1 MYPSL
6 PISTA
11 SIRDLCEATDF
22 LQTELEY
29 GDKTY
34 LHNTFTTYTFNGESL
49 ILVDTGVRRTVRIT
63 QTPNI
68 KRSVV
73 IKDATGNAGNAPIT
87 VVVAPNTTGDANLQ
101 GLTEKAFQLYV
112 PYGALELT
120 ANGKSWTATVPRSTA
135 IGTRGFRLPQN
146 LNLALPP
153 AYGAVGQKFPAL
165 VYFPASMA
173 GEDIVPATYNGLCG
187 SVNYYSQLSVA
198 DSSATLTALFATPD
212 PTDTS
217 AHVLNELV
225 ITTDTTFNVPDDFPS
240 LLAANV
246 YLGDKQ
252 ILPDVTVTI
261 TLDGD
266 AVTGLLTFD
275 HPQASQIVITG
286 RPPLTFQPESTSVFQ
301 TVPGAILIDI
311 TMIPTQLA
319 QFPIGSFITIDNIV
333 GWPLGV
339 TTPNQPGGLVRWAGT
354 WPVVAH
360 VQNQFGNNARIQIT
374 DWAPNFPTTPMV
386 PLQARWRSFPTIVQV
401 SGSGSLQFY
410 SDGYTFNEVLFVGQ
424 SLAATGLTVHGILNL
439 NDVAIVGFANN
450 GIYGGYRAV
459 IFDKNLYLCSNGTGL
474 FLERGAIWEGD
485 LSPSDSTTFIVGN
498 GTGLVANNAQIGLNP
513 LFASGNQSNGV
524 SLNKLSFLELDNSK
538 IIYNG
543 GDGLYAVA
551 QSLASGQS
559 NTVSNNTTWDLE
571 VADDGLIRMVATSVL
586 KLASPNGFMNPDGSR
601 IELTTAPSK

>member
-1 MYPSL
+1 MYPNL
-6 PISTA
+6 PLTAA

-29 GDKTY
+29 GDKIY

-49 ILVDTGVRRTVRIT
+49 ILVDTGVRRTIRIT
-63 QTPNI
+63 QTANI

-73 IKDATGNAGNAPIT
+73 IKDATGNAGNSPIT
-87 VVVAPNTTGDANLQ
+87 IIVAPNTTGDATLQ

-120 ANGKSWTATVPRSTA
+120 ANGKNWTATVPRSTA

-153 AYGAVGQKFPAL
+153 AYGAVPQNFPAI
-165 VYFPASMA
+165 VYFPATMV
-173 GEDIVPATYNGLCG
+173 GEDVVPSTYNGLCG

-198 DSSATLTALFATPD
+198 DPTATLTALFASPD

-217 AHVLNELV
+217 AHELNELV
-225 ITTDTTFNVPDDFPS
+225 ITTDTTFNIPDDFPS

-252 ILPDVTVTI
+252 ILPEVTVTI

-266 AVTGLLTFD
+266 AITGLVNFN

-286 RPPLTFQPESTSVFQ
+286 QPVLTFQPENTNVFQ
-301 TVPGAILIDI
+301 TVPGAIQIDL

-319 QFPIGSFITIDNIV
+319 QFPVGSYITIDNIV

-354 WPVVAH
+354 WPVIAH
-360 VQNQFGNNARIQIT
+360 TQNQFGNNARIQIT
-374 DWAPNFPTTPMV
+374 DWGANFPTTPMV
-386 PLQARWRSFPTIVQV
+386 PLQARWRSFQTTVQV
-401 SGSGSLQFY
+401 SGSGSIQFY
-410 SDGYTFNEVLFVGQ
+410 SDGYTFNDVLFLGQ
-424 SLAATGLTVHGILNL
+424 SLAQNGLTVHGILNL
-439 NDVAIVGFANN
+439 NDCAITGFVNN

-459 IFDKNLYLCSNGTGL
+459 IFDKNLYLCSNGVGL
-474 FLERGAIWEGD
+474 LLERGAIWEGD

-498 GTGLVANNAQIGLNP
+498 GIGLIANNAQIGLNP
-513 LFASGNQSNGV
+513 LFASGNQFNGV

-543 GDGLYAVA
+543 NDGLYAVA

-559 NTVSNNTTWDLE
+559 NTVSNNTAWDLE
-571 VADDGLIRMVATSVL
+571 VADDGLIRMIATSAL
-586 KLASPNGFMNPDGSR
+586 NLASPNGVMNPDGSR
-601 IELTTAPSK
+601 IELTTAGS